1 MSEEVEHFTKEK
13 RVLVAMRKTLSSI
26 VKDVTPSSSAIKSP
40 LTEATI
46 EDIKMCFGLIA
57 AREQEIAK
65 EAGIE
70 LNEKPHFTD
79 EAVTSN
85 VVSLDSLKITT
96 TKVQSS
102 SAQPSKEQSAKAK
115 PAKTRKKI
123 NRYEIDPSEE
133 GFE

>member
-1 MSEEVEHFTKEK
+1 MQLWAKKVIYEYLGYIGNIMSQEVEHFTKEK

-26 VKDVTPSSSAIKSP
+26 IKDVTPSSSAIKSP
-40 LTEATI
+40 LTESTV

-65 EAGIE
+65 EAGVE

-79 EAVTSN
+79 EAVTTN
-85 VVSLDSLKITT
+85 VVSLDSLKITM
-96 TKVQSS
+96 TKTDGI
-102 SAQPSKEQSAKAK
+102 K
-115 PAKTRKKI
+115 P
-123 NRYEIDPSEE
+123 NEE